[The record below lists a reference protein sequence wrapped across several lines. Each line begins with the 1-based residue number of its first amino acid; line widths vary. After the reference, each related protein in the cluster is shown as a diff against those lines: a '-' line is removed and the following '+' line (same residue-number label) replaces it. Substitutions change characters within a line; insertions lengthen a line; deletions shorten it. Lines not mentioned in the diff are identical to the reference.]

1 MMIETKGTAALGEDE
16 VAMTVKKDS
25 WCEDCP
31 AGVFIDRTK
40 AVRQVTRRKIFKD
53 PDERRKYE

>member
-1 MMIETKGTAALGEDE
+1 MGDDE

-25 WCEDCP
+25 WCADCP
-31 AGVFIDRTK
+31 AGVFIDRTE

-53 PDERRKYE
+53 PDERRKCEQF